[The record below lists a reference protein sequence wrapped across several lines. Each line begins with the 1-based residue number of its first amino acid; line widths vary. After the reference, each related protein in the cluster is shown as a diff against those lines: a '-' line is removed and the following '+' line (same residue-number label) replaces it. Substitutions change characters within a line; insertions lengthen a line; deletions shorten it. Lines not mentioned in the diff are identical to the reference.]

1 MNNKPVEKKIISC
14 STDFKKGMRFLMSTG
29 DEKFWLHYPN
39 KSSSDQADTT
49 VALYLTESV
58 SPLFLQEGRLP
69 DRTKLLITS
78 KMYEI

>member
-14 STDFKKGMRFLMSTG
+14 STDFKKGMRFLMSTD

-39 KSSSDQADTT
+39 KSCSDQADTT

-58 SPLFLQEGRLP
+58 SPRFFAGRP
-69 DRTKLLITS
+69 APSQNEIT
-78 KMYEI
+78 YHF